1 MTWTELEGLALAH
14 YFDTCWVSDEA
25 RRRAVKAARER
36 QARRRVYKIEDLLDQ
51 FSYKEKKAA

>member
-1 MTWTELEGLALAH
+1 MTWEDLEGLALAH
-14 YFDTCWVSDEA
+14 YFDTCWVSAEA

-51 FSYKEKKAA
+51 FSYAKEKAA